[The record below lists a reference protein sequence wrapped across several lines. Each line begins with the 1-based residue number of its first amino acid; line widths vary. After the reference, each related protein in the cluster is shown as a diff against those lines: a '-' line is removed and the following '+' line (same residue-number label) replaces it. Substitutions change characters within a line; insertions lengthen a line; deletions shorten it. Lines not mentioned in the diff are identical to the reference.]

1 MESTDVA
8 GVLQEAGD
16 ADARACTRSQVWIEY
31 NITPYIS
38 ASITL
43 PNLCQGYHDHCI
55 VISSNGGMGRLGSG
69 SFMLGCGWGDRGWVS
84 YFSYFPSVF
93 VLLVIVLSWLVQNSL
108 LYLFNC
114 SFFAFF
120 VSGPFN

>member
-31 NITPYIS
+31 NITSYIS

-43 PNLCQGYHDHCI
+43 PNLCQGYHDHRI
-55 VISSNGGMGRLGSG
+55 LILSNGGMGRLGSG
-69 SFMLGCGWGDRGWVS
+69 SFMLGCG
-84 YFSYFPSVF
+84 
-93 VLLVIVLSWLVQNSL
+93 
-108 LYLFNC
+108 
-114 SFFAFF
+114 
-120 VSGPFN
+120 